1 MARRAKTLLHPV
13 TDAAPAVAVP
23 EAAEAAEAA
32 EAIVAA
38 MSIAWCWRSGEI
50 EIVPTLGT
58 VVPAGAI
65 VIAAGPDE
73 RLRAA
78 IVLYGFT
85 PEGGDR
91 TYVPGL
97 DGAPDGEVA
106 ATVALFQSA
115 VRDLLAEDETGGGDE

>member
-1 MARRAKTLLHPV
+1 MKRAV
-13 TDAAPAVAVP
+13 GNRQSAVAKSEPPATPNVTPP
-23 EAAEAAEAA
+23 EAE
-32 EAIVAA
+32 VAA
-38 MSIAWCWRSGEI
+38 VSIAWCWRSGEI

-78 IVLYGFT
+78 IAFYGFT
-85 PEGGDR
+85 PEGSAR

-106 ATVALFQSA
+106 ATVALFRSA